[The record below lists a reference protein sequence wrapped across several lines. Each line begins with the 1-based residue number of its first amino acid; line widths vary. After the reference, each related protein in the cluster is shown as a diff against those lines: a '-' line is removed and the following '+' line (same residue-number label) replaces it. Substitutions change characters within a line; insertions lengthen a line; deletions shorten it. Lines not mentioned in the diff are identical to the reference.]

1 MSRSVFAARFTSV
14 RGEPPMEFL
23 KALRLG
29 RAAELLTR
37 TDLPVKTVASEV
49 GYSSRSSFTRAFVAR
64 YGCAPARFR
73 SRSGAAASAVVLED
87 GRPPGPPGAD
97 MSSAATLHSWPSAS

>member
-1 MSRSVFAARFTSV
+1 
-14 RGEPPMEFL
+14 MEFL

-73 SRSGAAASAVVLED
+73 SRPVASSTAVVLED
-87 GRPPGPPGAD
+87 QRPGLPGAD
-97 MSSAATLHSWPSAS
+97 TSSPPTLQSWPRAS